1 MRAFGDVWRSNIFQK
16 WVMALTGLML
26 VLFLIAHLTGNLLIF
41 MGAEHMNE
49 YGHSLRELLHG
60 SAIWLARGGLLV
72 AFVLHVWSAIL
83 LTRRNRAARPQKYVK
98 TDWRT
103 STMASR
109 SMALS
114 GLLILVYV
122 LYHLAHFTLGT
133 VHSQYYAGQTGWE
146 YTLANGTVVPDVYRM
161 VIASFQEPLITTLYV
176 LSMVL
181 LGLHL
186 NHAVASA
193 FQTLGVTNRR
203 ISPLVRFLG
212 PVLGI
217 GVALGFC
224 SLPLAVIAGL
234 VH

>member
-1 MRAFGDVWRSNIFQK
+1 
-16 WVMALTGLML
+16 MAVTGLML
-26 VLFLIAHLTGNLLIF
+26 VLFLIGHLSGNLLIF
-41 MGAEHMNE
+41 MGAEHINE
-49 YGHSLRELLHG
+49 YGHTLRELLHG

-72 AFVLHVWSAIL
+72 ALGLHVWSAIL
-83 LTRRNRAARPQKYVK
+83 LTRRNRTARPEKYAK
-98 TDWRT
+98 ADWKT

-114 GLLILVYV
+114 GLLILSYV
-122 LYHLAHFTLGT
+122 LYHLAHFTIGS
-133 VHSQYYAGQTGWE
+133 VHTQFYAGQTGWE
-146 YTLANGTVVPDVYRM
+146 YTLANGTVVPDIYRM
-161 VIASFQEPLITTLYV
+161 VIASFQEPLISALYV
-176 LSMVL
+176 ISMVL

-203 ISPLVRFLG
+203 IAPLVRFLG
-212 PVLGI
+212 PILGI

-224 SLPLAVIAGL
+224 SLPLAIIAGL